1 MRDGAV
7 LDILLALV
15 ETAYTSL
22 PLTGG
27 VPGRPGGR
35 PGEQREVI
43 PGWSAEVE
51 PHRLASN
58 ACYRAWIA
66 AGKPRQGDAHEAKLR
81 SHGLYRHAVRR
92 VQRASKHYKA
102 RGLFGAAMAGD
113 MELMKELRRLK
124 SGKGQI
130 DELPENVDGVTG
142 EHEVAEKFTQVYHN
156 LYTSAACEQG
166 MEELQVKLHHLL
178 QSEDSKSEVD
188 K

>member
-1 MRDGAV
+1 MRDEAV

-15 ETAYTSL
+15 ETANTSL

-27 VPGRPGGR
+27 VPDRPGGR
-35 PGEQREVI
+35 LGEQREVI
-43 PGWSAEVE
+43 LGWSVEVE

-66 AGKPRQGDAHEAKLR
+66 AGKPRQGEAHEAKLR
-81 SHGLYRHAVRR
+81 SHGLYRHAVRH

-130 DELPENVDGVTG
+130 DELTETVDGVSG
-142 EHEVAEKFTQVYHN
+142 EREVA
-156 LYTSAACEQG
+156 
-166 MEELQVKLHHLL
+166 
-178 QSEDSKSEVD
+178 
-188 K
+188 